1 MEASRVSDNH
11 MPNHRR
17 SDDTEDGQ
25 GHRLQS
31 AVESTFAK
39 SAGRLVTPMLLTALL
54 GISTFIGSRLVSQLD
69 DQGHD
74 ISKIKGDLV
83 QVSARLDEGVIR
95 QVNDNGKRI
104 DKIEDRVTVLER
116 SVRTP

>member
-1 MEASRVSDNH
+1 

-17 SDDTEDGQ
+17 SDDTDDQ
-25 GHRLQS
+25 HGHRLQA

-39 SAGRLVTPMLLTALL
+39 SVSRLVTPALLTCLL
-54 GISTFIGSRLVSQLD
+54 VVSGFVGTRLVSQLD

-74 ISKIKGDLV
+74 ISKIKSDLV
-83 QVSARLDEGVIR
+83 VVSTRLDEGVIR

-104 DKIEDRVTVLER
+104 DKLEDRVQVIER
-116 SVRTP
+116 AVKTP